1 MLLVS
6 VTTSTLLHPP
16 GSPKVTALTESHG
29 RELSKNC
36 GKDAEVKL
44 FLINRFGGG
53 GEWGVSEGFR
63 LFVFGF

>member
-1 MLLVS
+1 VLLVS

-36 GKDAEVKL
+36 GKDAKVKL
-44 FLINRFGGG
+44 FIINSFWWGW
-53 GEWGVSEGFR
+53 EWGVSEGFR